1 MKIRVATLLLS
12 LVVSANAQTLVT
24 VNGTPITAEDVDKE
38 LMVATQGRAGQIPV
52 EKQAEFKKQIL
63 EQLVGRE
70 LVFDDAKKSGILD
83 SDEFK
88 HRYNE
93 VTERIKKEV
102 AIQIWQKKEV
112 DKIKISDKDL
122 KDYYDKNKSEFEED
136 ESVNA
141 RHILVGDEAT
151 AKDVISKLK
160 TLKGD
165 ALKSKF
171 AELAKEKSTCPSAAD
186 GGNLGYFTKEQMVPE
201 FSNKAF
207 SLKKGEMSMEP
218 VKSQFGY
225 HVILVDDKKPKTTKS
240 FDQVKNMIEQRL
252 KMEKAKD
259 VMLKKVQDLEKK
271 AVIQQ

>member
-1 MKIRVATLLLS
+1 MKIRVATLLLL

-70 LVFDDAKKSGILD
+70 LVFDDAKKSGVLE

-112 DKIKISDKDL
+112 DKIKLSDKEL

-141 RHILVGDEAT
+141 RHILVADEAT

-160 TLKGD
+160 SLKGD
-165 ALKSKF
+165 ALKNKF

-186 GGNLGYFTKEQMVPE
+186 GGNLGYFTKDQMVQE
-201 FSNKAF
+201 FSSKAF

-240 FDQVKNMIEQRL
+240 FEQVKNMIEQRL